1 MSSRFL
7 IAALASTVLAGAA
20 NAATFFTDA
29 GAFGAATSGLTNSA
43 FSSIAPAGSFATAP
57 LYTLAGVTF
66 DNAGFDFLINGSFFG
81 TNAPYGGATFYSG
94 QFNALTT
101 INFAGATAFGIVYGS
116 YNNAGSPISFTLSD
130 NSVFTTTMPGT
141 LRSLAFFGFTSTAP
155 ITSITVNNQFN
166 GTQVFDVVSFS
177 IGTSVAAVPEP
188 QSWALLIAG
197 FGLTGAALR
206 RRRAA
211 IA

>member
-1 MSSRFL
+1 MPSRFL
-7 IAALASTVLAGAA
+7 IAALASTVLAGGA

-43 FSSIAPAGSFATAP
+43 FASIAPSGNFATAP
-57 LYTLAGVTF
+57 SYTLAGVTF
-66 DNAGFDFLINGSFFG
+66 DNANTDFLINGSFFG
-81 TNAPYGGATFYSG
+81 TNQPYGGATFYSG
-94 QFNALTT
+94 QFGALTT
-101 INFAGATAFGIVYGS
+101 ISFAGATAFGIVYGS

-141 LRSLAFFGFTSTAP
+141 VRSLAFFGFTSTTP
-155 ITSITVNNQFN
+155 ITSITVNNQFS
-166 GTQVFDVVSFS
+166 GSQVFDVVSLS
-177 IGTSVAAVPEP
+177 IGSAAVVPEP

-197 FGLTGAALR
+197 FGLVGAAMR